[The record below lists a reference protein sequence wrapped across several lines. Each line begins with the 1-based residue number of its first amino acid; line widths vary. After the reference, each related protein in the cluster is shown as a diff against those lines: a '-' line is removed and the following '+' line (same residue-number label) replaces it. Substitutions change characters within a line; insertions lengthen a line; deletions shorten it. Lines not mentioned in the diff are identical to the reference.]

1 MRIMY
6 IGAFRLPNYDAAAA
20 RVLNIARSLR
30 LSGHEIEFISWG
42 GSQRPEDLNEDGLY
56 MVDGFP
62 YIVTNELG
70 LKGSVLSKALG
81 WITRGGKTKSILKQ
95 NIAQYDAIITY
106 NCSIVGWLLS
116 FCKKNKKFLICDLT
130 EWYDNNE
137 QRLVEKPGYY
147 FSMNYIQPRIKN
159 KIVISSYLDKYF
171 YKTHNVVIPA
181 MCDASE
187 PKWCSVPNRIEEY
200 EGVTLIYAGNPARKD
215 AVHYV
220 IRAVQRL
227 GKEGEKIRFLI
238 LGITKEDYINK
249 YRNLLPTEEICDNV
263 LFLGRVS
270 QNEIPSYYAGAD
282 FMVLLREQTRK
293 NNAGFPTKFA
303 ESMISGTPVI
313 ANLTSDLNKY
323 LIDEKTGF
331 VVNEPCENSIY
342 CVLKEKV
349 LAMDKQSI
357 EQMKNNVK
365 ELSSQFDYHTYA
377 KSLKEFIDNLIL

>member
-1 MRIMY
+1 MY

-30 LSGHEIEFISWG
+30 LSGHEIKFISWG
-42 GSQRPEDLNEDGLY
+42 GSQRPEDLNEEGLY

-81 WITRGGKTKSILKQ
+81 WITRGRKTKSILKQ

-159 KIVISSYLDKYF
+159 KILISSYLDKHF

-187 PKWCSVPNRIEEY
+187 PKWNGVPNMVEEY

-220 IRAVQRL
+220 IKAVNRL
-227 GKEGEKIRFLI
+227 AYEGYSIRFLI
-238 LGITKEDYINK
+238 LGITRDDYIK
-249 YRNLLPTEEICDNV
+249 RYSDLLPNEEICENIR
-263 LFLGRVS
+263 FMGRVS
-270 QNEIPSYYAGAD
+270 QDEVPSYYAGAD

-303 ESMISGTPVI
+303 ESIISGTPVI

-323 LIDEKTGF
+323 LKDEITGF
-331 VVNEPCENSIY
+331 VVDEPNENSVY

-349 LAMDKQSI
+349 VNMDRRMI
-357 EQMKNNVK
+357 DQMKNNVK
-365 ELSSQFDYHTYA
+365 VLASQFDYHTYGEP
-377 KSLKEFIDNLIL
+377 LKVFLENLKL